1 MIPRVKLS
9 VSEDTNRYYT
19 TSVDFVPVIIMKT
32 MSGDIG
38 TRQVIR
44 SESEFIAKFGK
55 GTADTPASY
64 AIQTYLRTYSFIYVT
79 RVASDSAAYGSAKL
93 TLKDAENHNI
103 DLLSFKTSYKTASFN
118 GTELKLV
125 YDEETKKLF
134 VTTVLNSSTV
144 TSVKET
150 IDLSSE
156 ETTAITIS
164 KALDTIVT
172 SINAMSLG
180 FKAENLFVNKTA
192 EDAKPVIAAEN
203 ICTIAEGDSGLT
215 GIKDSG
221 VIAAINEYA
230 ASDIQ
235 IDVLTTPEF
244 NSLDVI
250 NAGVKAAEDFGF
262 MYITSPSANE
272 YSTAITDVVSY
283 PKSES
288 LAVYWPNVKYA
299 NFDTVIPASV
309 AVLTSY
315 ARNDNINKWLSPAG
329 VNRGLLPLVN
339 ELDVPGNL
347 TEEEMSDLYD
357 NVIPINV
364 IKYVPNTGYAVWGQK
379 TTATGD
385 VYMDRINVARLVK
398 YVYREVYNISL
409 DFLFEPINEN
419 TFTNWGLR
427 VGSLLEE
434 IKTNQGIIDYKYKM
448 DDENNTEATIA
459 ENYLIG
465 QVSVRPTEVAEFID
479 IDFVLTSEV

>member
-9 VSEDTNRYYT
+9 VSEDTTRYYT

-38 TRQVIR
+38 TRQIIR

-55 GTADTPASY
+55 GTVDTPAAY

-79 RVASDSAAYGSAKL
+79 RVASSSAAYGTAKL
-93 TLKDAENHNI
+93 TVKDAEEHNV
-103 DLLSFKTSYKTASFN
+103 DLISFKTTYKTASFN

-125 YDEETKKLF
+125 YDEETKKLYI
-134 VTTVLNSSTV
+134 TTILNSSTV
-144 TSVKET
+144 TSIKQT
-150 IDLSSE
+150 IDLENAKADELSD
-156 ETTAITIS
+156 
-164 KALDTIVT
+164 ALDKIVN

-180 FKAENLFVNKTA
+180 FKATNLFVNKIAT
-192 EDAKPVIAAEN
+192 DTVPVIAAEN
-203 ICTIAEGDSGLT
+203 ICTVGEGDSGLT
-215 GIKDSG
+215 GINDSD

-230 ASDIQ
+230 ASDVQ
-235 IDVLTTPEF
+235 VDVLTTPEF
-244 NSLDVI
+244 TSIDVI
-250 NAGVKAAEDFGF
+250 NAGVKAAEEFGF
-262 MYITSPSANE
+262 MYLTSPNSADF
-272 YSTAITDVVSY
+272 STCMTDVVSY

-299 NFDTVIPASV
+299 NFDAVIPASV

-329 VNRGLLPLVN
+329 VNRGLLPLVT
-339 ELDVPGNL
+339 ELNIPGYL
-347 TEEEMSDLYD
+347 SEEEMSDLYD
-357 NVIPINV
+357 NIIPVNV
-364 IKYVPNTGYAVWGQK
+364 IKYVPNTGYAIWGQK
-379 TTATGD
+379 TTATGN

-398 YVYREVYNISL
+398 YIYREVYNIST
-409 DFLFEPINEN
+409 DFLFEPINES

-427 VGSLLEE
+427 VSALLEN
-434 IKTNQGIIDYKYKM
+434 IKTNQGIIDYRYKM
-448 DDENNTEATIA
+448 DSDNNTEATIA

-465 QVSVRPTEVAEFID
+465 LVSVRPTEVAEFID

>member
-9 VSEDTNRYYT
+9 VSEDTTRYYT
-19 TSVDFVPVIIMKT
+19 TSVDFVPVIILKA

-38 TRQVIR
+38 TRQIIR
-44 SESEFIAKFGK
+44 SESEFISKFGK
-55 GTADTPASY
+55 GTVDTPAAF

-79 RVASDSAAYGSAKL
+79 RIASNEAAYGSTKL
-93 TLKDAENHNI
+93 TVDGT
-103 DLLSFKTSYKTASFN
+103 DLLSFKTTYKTASFN

-125 YDEETKKLF
+125 FDEEVKKLYLS
-134 VTTVLNSSTV
+134 TVLNSSAV
-144 TSVKET
+144 SSVKQT
-150 IDLSSE
+150 IDL
-156 ETTAITIS
+156 ETATPDVLS
-164 KALDTIVT
+164 KALDVIVT
-172 SINAMSLG
+172 SINAMNLG
-180 FKAENLFVNKTA
+180 FKATNLFTNKTA
-192 EDAKPVIAAEN
+192 EDTMPAILAEN
-203 ICTIAEGDSGLT
+203 VCTIYEGDSGLNN
-215 GIKDSG
+215 IKNAD
-221 VIAAINEYA
+221 VIAAIKEYA
-230 ASDIQ
+230 ASDVQ

-244 NSLDVI
+244 TDVEVI
-250 NAGVKAAEDFGF
+250 TAGVKAAEDFGF
-262 MYITSPSANE
+262 MYITSPNSKDF
-272 YSTAITDVVSY
+272 STCMTEVVSY
-283 PKSES
+283 PKSAS

-299 NFDTVIPASV
+299 NFDAVIPASV

-329 VNRGLLPLVN
+329 VNRGLLTLVN
-339 ELDVPGNL
+339 GLDIPGNL

-357 NVIPINV
+357 NLIPVNV

-398 YVYREVYNISL
+398 YVYREVYNISTE
-409 DFLFEPINEN
+409 FLFEPINES

-427 VGSLLEE
+427 VGSLLEN
-434 IKTNQGIIDYKYKM
+434 IKTNQGIIDYRYKM
-448 DDENNTEATIA
+448 DSENNTEATIA

>member
-9 VSEDTNRYYT
+9 VSEDTTRYYT

-38 TRQVIR
+38 TRQIIR

-55 GTADTPASY
+55 GTADTPAAY
-64 AIQTYLRTYSFIYVT
+64 AIQSYLRTYSFIYVT
-79 RVASDSAAYGSAKL
+79 RVASSSAAYGTAKL
-93 TLKDAENHNI
+93 TVKDAENNDI
-103 DLLSFKTSYKTASFN
+103 DLLSFKTTYKTASFN

-134 VTTVLNSSTV
+134 VTTVINSSTV
-144 TSVKET
+144 TSVKQT
-150 IDLSSE
+150 IDLS
-156 ETTAITIS
+156 TATAVTIS
-164 KALDTIVT
+164 EALDVIVN

-180 FKAENLFVNKTA
+180 FKATNLYVNKVET
-192 EDAKPVIAAEN
+192 DAKPVIGAEKV
-203 ICTIAEGDSGLT
+203 CAVSEGDSGLT
-215 GIKDSG
+215 GIQNND

-235 IDVLTTPEF
+235 IDVLVAPEF
-244 NSLDVI
+244 TSTEVI
-250 NAGVKAAEDFGF
+250 TAGVKAAEEFGF
-262 MYITSPSANE
+262 MYLASPSASE
-272 YSTAITDVVSY
+272 FSTAITEVVTY

-309 AVLTSY
+309 AVLTAY

-329 VNRGLLPLVN
+329 VNRGTLSLVT
-339 ELDVPGNL
+339 ELNVPGNL

-357 NVIPINV
+357 NLIPINV
-364 IKYVPNTGYAVWGQK
+364 IKYVPNTGYVVWGQK
-379 TTATGD
+379 TTATD
-385 VYMDRINVARLVK
+385 KVYMDRINIARLVK
-398 YVYREVYNISL
+398 YVYREVYNISTE
-409 DFLFEPINEN
+409 FLFEPINEN

-427 VGSLLEE
+427 VSSLLED
-434 IKTNQGIIDYKYKM
+434 IKTNQGIIDYRYKM
-448 DDENNTEATIA
+448 DEENNTEATIA

-465 QVSVRPTEVAEFID
+465 QISVKPTEVAEFID

>member
-9 VSEDTNRYYT
+9 VSEDTTRYYT

-32 MSGDIG
+32 MSGEIG

-55 GTADTPASY
+55 GTVDTPAAY

-79 RVASDSAAYGSAKL
+79 RVASSEAAYGTTKL
-93 TLKDAENHNI
+93 TVQDAETNNI
-103 DLLSFKTSYKTASFN
+103 DLLSFKTTYKTASFN

-134 VTTVLNSSTV
+134 VTTILNSSTV
-144 TSVKET
+144 TSVKQT
-150 IDLSSE
+150 IDLS
-156 ETTAITIS
+156 TAKADELS
-164 KALDTIVT
+164 KALDIIIN

-180 FKAENLFVNKTA
+180 FKATNLFTNKTA
-192 EDAKPVIAAEN
+192 EDTMPVITEEN
-203 ICTIAEGDSGLT
+203 ICVISEGDSGLEN
-215 GIKDSG
+215 IKDSD

-244 NSLDVI
+244 TSNDVI
-250 NAGVKAAEDFGF
+250 TAGVKAAEDFGF
-262 MYITSPSANE
+262 MYITSPS
-272 YSTAITDVVSY
+272 STDFSTCMTDVVSY

-299 NFDTVIPASV
+299 NFDAVIPASV
-309 AVLTSY
+309 AVLTAY
-315 ARNDNINKWLSPAG
+315 ARNDSINKWLSPAG
-329 VNRGLLPLVN
+329 INRGLLPLVT
-339 ELDVPGNL
+339 ELNIPGNL

-357 NVIPINV
+357 NLIPVNV
-364 IKYVPNTGYAVWGQK
+364 IKYVPNSGYAVWGQK
-379 TTATGD
+379 TTATQD
-385 VYMDRINVARLVK
+385 VYMDRINVSRLVK
-398 YVYREVYNISL
+398 YVYREVYNISTE
-409 DFLFEPINEN
+409 FLFEPINES

-427 VGSLLEE
+427 VGSLLED

-448 DDENNTEATIA
+448 DNENNTDATIA

>member
-55 GTADTPASY
+55 GTVDTPAAY

-79 RVASDSAAYGSAKL
+79 RVASASAAYGSTKL
-93 TLKDAENHNI
+93 TVKDAEENDL
-103 DLLSFKTSYKTASFN
+103 DLLSFKTTYKTASFN

-144 TSVKET
+144 TSVKQT
-150 IDLSSE
+150 IDLATAKAPELSE
-156 ETTAITIS
+156 
-164 KALDTIVT
+164 ALDKIVT

-180 FKAENLFVNKTA
+180 FKATNLFVNKVDT
-192 EDAKPVIAAEN
+192 DAMPVIGEGKV
-203 ICTIAEGDSGLT
+203 CTMAEGDSGLT
-215 GIKDSG
+215 GIQNSD

-244 NSLDVI
+244 TDVEVI
-250 NAGVKAAEDFGF
+250 TAGVKAAEDFGF
-262 MYITSPSANE
+262 MYITSPNSNDF
-272 YSTAITDVVSY
+272 STCMTDVVSY

-299 NFDTVIPASV
+299 NFDTIIPASV
-309 AVLTSY
+309 AVLTAY

-329 VNRGLLPLVN
+329 VNRGTLPLVT
-339 ELDVPGNL
+339 ELNIPGNL

-357 NVIPINV
+357 NLIPVNV
-364 IKYVPNTGYAVWGQK
+364 IKYVPNTGYVVWGQK

-398 YVYREVYNISL
+398 YVYREVYNISTE
-409 DFLFEPINEN
+409 FLFEPINES

-427 VGSLLEE
+427 VSSLLED
-434 IKTNQGIIDYKYKM
+434 IKTNQGIIDYRYKM

-479 IDFVLTSEV
+479 INFVLTSEV

>member
-9 VSEDTNRYYT
+9 VSEDTTRYYT

-32 MSGDIG
+32 ASGEIG

-55 GTADTPASY
+55 GTADTPAAY

-79 RVASDSAAYGSAKL
+79 RVASNSAAYGTAKL
-93 TLKDAENHNI
+93 TVKDAENHDV
-103 DLLSFKTSYKTASFN
+103 DLLSFKTTYKTASFN

-144 TSVKET
+144 TSVKQT
-150 IDLSSE
+150 IDLSAQA
-156 ETTAITIS
+156 TTAVTIS
-164 KALDTIVT
+164 EALDVIVN

-180 FKAENLFVNKTA
+180 FKAENLFKNKIA
-192 EDAKPVIAAEN
+192 SDAKPVIAEEN
-203 ICTIAEGDSGLT
+203 ICTVSEGDSGLT
-215 GIKDSG
+215 GIKNSD

-244 NSLDVI
+244 TDVEVI
-250 NAGVKAAEDFGF
+250 TAGVKAAEDFGF
-262 MYITSPSANE
+262 MYITSPN
-272 YSTAITDVVSY
+272 STDFSSCMSDVVAY

-288 LAVYWPNVKYA
+288 LAIYWPNVKYA

-309 AVLTSY
+309 AVLTAY

-329 VNRGLLPLVN
+329 VNRGTLPLVT
-339 ELDVPGNL
+339 ELNIPGNL

-357 NVIPINV
+357 NIIPVNV
-364 IKYVPNTGYAVWGQK
+364 IKYVPNTGYVVWGQK

-385 VYMDRINVARLVK
+385 VYMDRINVSRLVK
-398 YVYREVYNISL
+398 YVYREVYNISTE
-409 DFLFEPINEN
+409 FLFEPINEN

-427 VGSLLEE
+427 VSSVLEE
-434 IKTNQGIIDYKYKM
+434 IKTNQGIIDYRYKM

>member
-9 VSEDTNRYYT
+9 VSEDTTRYYT

-32 MSGDIG
+32 MSGEIG

-55 GTADTPASY
+55 GTVDTPAAY

-79 RVASDSAAYGSAKL
+79 RVASSEAAYGTTKL
-93 TLKDAENHNI
+93 TVQDAETNNI
-103 DLLSFKTSYKTASFN
+103 DLLSFKTTYKTASFN

-134 VTTVLNSSTV
+134 VTTILNSSTV
-144 TSVKET
+144 TSVKQT
-150 IDLSSE
+150 IDLS
-156 ETTAITIS
+156 TAKADELS
-164 KALDTIVT
+164 KALDIIIN
-172 SINAMSLG
+172 SINAMNLG
-180 FKAENLFVNKTA
+180 FKATNLFTNKTA
-192 EDAKPVIAAEN
+192 EDTMPVITEEN
-203 ICTIAEGDSGLT
+203 ICVISEGDSGLEN
-215 GIKDSG
+215 IKDSD

-244 NSLDVI
+244 TSNDVI
-250 NAGVKAAEDFGF
+250 TAGVRAAEDFGF
-262 MYITSPSANE
+262 MYITSPS
-272 YSTAITDVVSY
+272 STDFSTCMTDVVSY

-299 NFDTVIPASV
+299 NFDAVIPASV
-309 AVLTSY
+309 AVLTAY
-315 ARNDNINKWLSPAG
+315 ARNDSINKWLSPAG
-329 VNRGLLPLVN
+329 INRGLLPLVT
-339 ELDVPGNL
+339 ELNIPGNL

-357 NVIPINV
+357 NLIPVNV
-364 IKYVPNTGYAVWGQK
+364 IKYVPNSGYAVWGQK
-379 TTATGD
+379 TTATQD
-385 VYMDRINVARLVK
+385 VYMDRINVSRLVK
-398 YVYREVYNISL
+398 YVYREVYNISTE
-409 DFLFEPINEN
+409 FLFEPINES

-427 VGSLLEE
+427 VGSLLED

-448 DDENNTEATIA
+448 DNENNTEATIA

>member
-9 VSEDTNRYYT
+9 VSEDTTRYYT

-32 MSGDIG
+32 MSGEIG

-55 GTADTPASY
+55 GTVDTPAAY

-79 RVASDSAAYGSAKL
+79 RVASSEAAYGTTKL
-93 TLKDAENHNI
+93 TVQDAEMNNI
-103 DLLSFKTSYKTASFN
+103 DLLSFKTTYKTASFN

-134 VTTVLNSSTV
+134 VTTILNSSTV
-144 TSVKET
+144 TSVKQT
-150 IDLSSE
+150 IDLS
-156 ETTAITIS
+156 TAKADELS
-164 KALDTIVT
+164 KALDIIIN

-180 FKAENLFVNKTA
+180 FKATNLFTNKTA
-192 EDAKPVIAAEN
+192 EDTMPVITEEN
-203 ICTIAEGDSGLT
+203 ICVISEGDSGLEN
-215 GIKDSG
+215 IKDSD

-244 NSLDVI
+244 TSNDVI
-250 NAGVKAAEDFGF
+250 TAGVRAAEDFGF
-262 MYITSPSANE
+262 MYITSPS
-272 YSTAITDVVSY
+272 STDFSTCMTDVVSY

-299 NFDTVIPASV
+299 NFDAIIPASV
-309 AVLTSY
+309 AVLTAY
-315 ARNDNINKWLSPAG
+315 ARNDSINKWLSPAG
-329 VNRGLLPLVN
+329 INRGLLPLVT
-339 ELDVPGNL
+339 ELNIPGNL

-357 NVIPINV
+357 NLIPVNV
-364 IKYVPNTGYAVWGQK
+364 IKYVPNSGYAVWGQK
-379 TTATGD
+379 TTATQD
-385 VYMDRINVARLVK
+385 VYMDRINVSRLVK
-398 YVYREVYNISL
+398 YVYREVYNISTE
-409 DFLFEPINEN
+409 FLFEPINES

-427 VGSLLEE
+427 VGSLLED

-448 DDENNTEATIA
+448 DNENNTEATIA